1 MEEELTEEERARIR
15 NLVAFQK
22 VALGIALRWWP
33 LFAAVFC
40 VLALAFS
47 GFLWIRGSASVKRY
61 EATTRLMYA
70 PKKIARVD
78 ALSDKQMMTILERP
92 SLKRRV
98 AERIDMDEMER
109 MCLSAEMKIAQGKR
123 QSNLFV
129 LTAASKT
136 RKGAFAK
143 ANAYADI
150 LIDEYVSFRSKDLE
164 NWRRSLEERRKTLV
178 GKLSDVEAEEAT
190 FKARTGALT
199 PKEALA
205 TLNKLISDQRR
216 NDSALGVDA
225 ANEEIKKRKLS
236 LAVGKRGEAVSAN
249 AQGIRRRVDG
259 IAAIDAELLT
269 LREKYTDINPKV
281 AGKVQ
286 ERADRVA
293 ELAKFLED
301 AGVGGLDLEKIDQ
314 IEKSATELAE
324 CSTRLDAIAEKRMAL
339 RREIA
344 DNEKRA
350 SELAL
355 TVMDFER
362 IETRREDILAQVHEL
377 DEQLGGISY
386 AIGSLRND
394 LRQIE
399 RTGGAD
405 DHGPFGAKKGIVAVG
420 AAFVCAAMMLLVI
433 IGFELLFGKVRGG
446 REIAAYEGIDFL
458 GSLPAKGAMAP
469 EEARESMGVVA
480 LKTLLAAKEAKAI
493 FSCRLPGAEPSEE
506 FSEAIDFTAT
516 MSGASCFLLDIV
528 SQDGFVPPEGAEQMI
543 GVVRSGQHGWFP
555 AANRFALAPT
565 ELQILKADIAAL
577 GETFDNVFVRIE
589 GTVRVGGTF
598 FDQLLGLCEAVLLLV
613 GAGGTTRRAFAFAR
627 RHLEASGKPVM
638 AIATGASAK
647 SVRADM
653 EVLS

>member
-1 MEEELTEEERARIR
+1 MDEELTEAEQARMRSLI
-15 NLVAFQK
+15 AFQK
-22 VALGIALRWWP
+22 VALGVALRWWP
-33 LFAAVFC
+33 LFAVVFC
-40 VLALAFS
+40 VLAALFS
-47 GFLWIRGSASVKRY
+47 GFLWMRGSASVKRY

-70 PKKIARVD
+70 PKKIARID
-78 ALSDKQMMTILERP
+78 PLGDRQMMTILERP

-98 AERIDMDEMER
+98 AEHVEMDDLER
-109 MCLSAEMKIAQGKR
+109 MCLTSEMKIEQGKR
-123 QSNLFV
+123 QGNLFI

-150 LIDEYVSFRSKDLE
+150 LIEEYVAFRSKDLE
-164 NWRRSLEERRKTLV
+164 NWRKSLEERRKVLV
-178 GKLSDVEAEEAT
+178 GRLSDVEAEEAT

-205 TLNKLISDQRR
+205 ALNTLISDQRR

-225 ANEEIKKRKLS
+225 ANEEIKRRKLS
-236 LAVGKRGEAVSAN
+236 LAVGKKGAAVSAN

-259 IAAIDAELLT
+259 IAAIDAELLV
-269 LREKYTDINPKV
+269 LREKYTDLNPKV

-286 ERADRVA
+286 ERAERVA
-293 ELAKFLED
+293 ELNKFLE
-301 AGVGGLDLEKIDQ
+301 AEGIGGLDLEKIDQ
-314 IEKSATELAE
+314 VEKAAAELAE
-324 CSTRLDAIAEKRMAL
+324 CSTRLEAIGEKRAAL

-362 IETRREDILAQVHEL
+362 IETRREDIMALVREL

-405 DHGPFGAKKGIVAVG
+405 DHGPFGAKKCVMAVG
-420 AAFVCAAMMLLVI
+420 GAFVCASAVLFVVI
-433 IGFELLFGKVRGG
+433 VLELIFGKVRGG
-446 REIAAYEGIDFL
+446 REIAAYDGIEFV
-458 GSLPAKGAMAP
+458 GSLPAPGSMPK
-469 EEARESMGVVA
+469 EEEREAMGVIA
-480 LKTLLAAKEAKAI
+480 LKTLLAAKDAKSI
-493 FSCRLPGAEPSEE
+493 FACRLPGSGPSRA
-506 FSEAIDFTAT
+506 FVEAVDFTAT
-516 MSGASCFLLDIV
+516 MSGARSFFLDIV

-543 GVVRSGQHGWFP
+543 GVVRSGQRGWFP

-565 ELQILKADIAAL
+565 ELQMLKADIVAL

-613 GAGGTTRRAFAFAR
+613 GAGSTTRRAFAFAR